1 MEGVKGR
8 ENRVEKGKRRKNGGA
23 SAFRHEQDITGRYVK
38 RAIQIFVLLFLRSSC
53 DFEFVPPFCHHL
65 ETIRRPVV
73 LFSPPRHFRRFVLCC
88 VSFEDRQGSSFLSGD
103 LKKKRNREIA
113 WRKKKK
119 RETNINS
126 RRAGEVVVL
135 AEVKTEKFPNEYRLV
150 VKNGKKE
157 QRDVRAK
164 LNLTAGLE
172 KGGREWKERLLEGK
186 EGQARS
192 GNFSNRRS
200 FSSAV
205 ASGTRSRT
213 LNYRISGDLTDF
225 LNPLWYFAR

>member
-1 MEGVKGR
+1 MSLFFDVQVVISSLFPR
-8 ENRVEKGKRRKNGGA
+8 
-23 SAFRHEQDITGRYVK
+23 
-38 RAIQIFVLLFLRSSC
+38 FVATWK
-53 DFEFVPPFCHHL
+53 PF
-65 ETIRRPVV
+65 VV
-73 LFSPPRHFRRFVLCC
+73 LPC
-88 VSFEDRQGSSFLSGD
+88 SFLPRDIFDVSYSVVFRSRTVGEARFFREIS
-103 LKKKRNREIA
+103 KKKEKNREIVR
-113 WRKKKK
+113 RKKKK

-126 RRAGEVVVL
+126 RGVGEVVVL

-157 QRDVRAK
+157 QRDVLAK
-164 LNLTAGLE
+164 LNLTVGLE

-200 FSSAV
+200 FPSAV
-205 ASGTRSRT
+205 ASATRSRT

-225 LNPLWYFAR
+225 LDPL

>member
-1 MEGVKGR
+1 M
-8 ENRVEKGKRRKNGGA
+8 NR
-23 SAFRHEQDITGRYVK
+23 ITGRYVK
-38 RAIQIFVLLFLRSSC
+38 RAIQIFVPLFRRSSC
-53 DFEFVPPFCHHL
+53 DFKFVPPFCRHL
-65 ETIRRPVV
+65 ETIRRLAV
-73 LFSPPRHFRRFVLCC
+73 LFSPPRYFRCFVLCC
-88 VSFEDRQGSSFLSGD
+88 VSFEDRRGSSFLSGD
-103 LKKKRNREIA
+103 FEKKEKNREIVR
-113 WRKKKK
+113 RKKKK

-126 RRAGEVVVL
+126 RGVGEVVVL

-157 QRDVRAK
+157 QRDVLAK
-164 LNLTAGLE
+164 LNLTVGLE

-200 FSSAV
+200 FPSAV
-205 ASGTRSRT
+205 ASATRSRT

-225 LNPLWYFAR
+225 LDPL

>member
-1 MEGVKGR
+1 MSLFFDVQVVISSLFPR
-8 ENRVEKGKRRKNGGA
+8 
-23 SAFRHEQDITGRYVK
+23 
-38 RAIQIFVLLFLRSSC
+38 FVATWK
-53 DFEFVPPFCHHL
+53 PF
-65 ETIRRPVV
+65 VV
-73 LFSPPRHFRRFVLCC
+73 LPC
-88 VSFEDRQGSSFLSGD
+88 SFLPRDIFDVSYSVVFRSRTVREAGFFREIS
-103 LKKKRNREIA
+103 KKKKNRETV

-119 RETNINS
+119 GETNINS
-126 RRAGEVVVL
+126 RRAGGVVVL

-172 KGGREWKERLLEGK
+172 KGGREWKGRLLEGK

-200 FSSAV
+200 FPSAV

-225 LNPLWYFAR
+225 LHPLWYFAR